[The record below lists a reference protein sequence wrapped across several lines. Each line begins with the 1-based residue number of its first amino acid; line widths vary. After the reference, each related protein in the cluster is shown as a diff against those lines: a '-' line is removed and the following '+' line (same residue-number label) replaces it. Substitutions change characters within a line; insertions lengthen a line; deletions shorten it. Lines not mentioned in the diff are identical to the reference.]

1 MIRFKKSAAGDV
13 PAPPAGY
20 ATLFVD
26 TATGL
31 PAAKDSTGTVIPLK
45 GADGAALPAGGTAGQ
60 VLTKTSDSA
69 AWADAPAGD
78 TPAGTWMSLLPP
90 DGEII
95 GGTEGEALA
104 TGGINLESGE
114 TLELTLS
121 LPTGTQVAS
130 RVRGSAEV
138 VLDVTTSGSAGEF
151 ALVIGNQNVLAEA
164 QTFPITQGSNA
175 ISFDFPIG
183 QDYGSSIDV
192 PFAVVQLA
200 GSADIAS
207 AWASLHVTQCDVLLE
222 DTGTVITSDVTMT
235 QFAVIGNDSGGSGGC
250 HIVKA
255 GTLAAATTIEV
266 VGYYS
271 ARADDLASTGA
282 TGFYLPRRN
291 GDYVLVDPPAAIPVF
306 DSGYPEFDGM
316 WGWTSSNPFKDN
328 LPPDQWSVCEVKI
341 DGGAPVFAL
350 LSNMAGF

>member
-1 MIRFKKSAAGDV
+1 MAS
-13 PAPPAGY
+13 
-20 ATLFVD
+20 
-26 TATGL
+26 
-31 PAAKDSTGTVIPLK
+31 
-45 GADGAALPAGGTAGQ
+45 
-60 VLTKTSDSA
+60 
-69 AWADAPAGD
+69 
-78 TPAGTWMSLLPP
+78 
-90 DGEII
+90 
-95 GGTEGEALA
+95 
-104 TGGINLESGE
+104 E
-114 TLELTLS
+114 TLGLTLS
-121 LPTGTQVAS
+121 LSTGTQVAS

-183 QDYGSSIDV
+183 QDYGSSINV

-200 GSADIAS
+200 GSAAIAS

-235 QFAVIGNDSGGSGGC
+235 QFAVIGHDNGGSGGC